1 MIHLVAVPHLGASP
15 RLVGRSVGRASAGR
29 TDRPQEGR
37 KARVTDGQTGKAAG
51 RQGERGTPQ
60 KAEETC
66 ACVASNRIKVL
77 FSIRHLRPRLPELRQ
92 DPPPGKGGE
101 RNLTS
106 GALVVRTDMSFR
118 QSGDENA
125 EDIPNL
131 FGAFTSASGTPSS
144 RKSRPLVRS
153 IASSFLH

>member
-1 MIHLVAVPHLGASP
+1 MDRQARQP
-15 RLVGRSVGRASAGR
+15 AGR
-29 TDRPQEGR
+29 EREEHHKRPR
-37 KARVTDGQTGKAAG
+37 KRV
-51 RQGERGTPQ
+51 P
-60 KAEETC
+60 

-77 FSIRHLRPRLPELRQ
+77 FSIRHLRPRLPELLQ

-125 EDIPNL
+125 EDIPKL
-131 FGAFTSASGTPSS
+131 VGAFTSASGTPSS

-153 IASSFLH
+153 IVPSFLH